1 MFRPKEIVR
10 LVPEP
15 IMFKHDFFVTMKQ
28 RIMPVLHLTSSLAQ
42 KYDEKS
48 REAFIG
54 DGTCSLQN
62 MELSCFASESCNQN
76 RRNLTFQLKNL
87 MNEDLSLIYVH
98 NDTFLGCLSA
108 HRTDASSALQILF
121 PYLNPESGSVLV
133 SNLCV
138 SSASRGGSLQ
148 EAHGGDFKTFQHHI
162 RFSATRDDTRFAC
175 QQIHEKQISE
185 SVDCVRKIEFQI
197 NSHLDELFFAH
208 QKVGY

>member
-138 SSASRGGSLQ
+138 SSASRGEGVCKKLMEEILRHFNTIYVLVQ
-148 EAHGGDFKTFQHHI
+148 REM
-162 RFSATRDDTRFAC
+162 TRDLHVNKFMKNRSQNLLIVYEKLNFRL
-175 QQIHEKQISE
+175 IHTSMNYFLLI
-185 SVDCVRKIEFQI
+185 RR
-197 NSHLDELFFAH
+197 
-208 QKVGY
+208 